1 MLLYIIIAGAL
12 GLFPGISYFLIIME
26 TWMIFN
32 VAHGYQIDN
41 TGEIVFWCT
50 VSAVV
55 SAVLKTVAHT
65 LHLAP
70 VVGQIANSIV
80 AMLFVAGVYTW
91 ADSHYQHL
99 ARAGKHPD
107 MIPQAPHS
115 QSR

>member
-1 MLLYIIIAGAL
+1 MLLYVVIAGVL

-32 VAHGYQIDN
+32 VAHGYHVDN
-41 TGEIVFWCT
+41 TGEIAFWCT

-91 ADSHYQHL
+91 ADAHYEHL
-99 ARAGKHPD
+99 AKTGQHRD
-107 MIPQAPHS
+107 TIQVVPQ
-115 QSR
+115 QSGR